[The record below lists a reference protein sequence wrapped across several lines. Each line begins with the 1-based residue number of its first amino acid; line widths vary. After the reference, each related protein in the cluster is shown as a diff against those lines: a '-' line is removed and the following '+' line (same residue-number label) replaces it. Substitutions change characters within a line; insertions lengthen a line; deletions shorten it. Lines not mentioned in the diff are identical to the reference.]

1 MSLLLDIISW
11 LLILSGA
18 FFALTAAVGLI
29 RLPEFFSRT
38 HSAGILDT
46 LGAGLML
53 LGFGLQSGF
62 SLVTVKLA
70 LVLGFILC
78 LVWAHRGAPDVAMTE
93 AAVGAGITTVLFLT
107 VISRVGRREK

>member
-1 MSLLLDIISW
+1 MSLLLDILSW

-70 LVLGFILC
+70 LVLGFILFTGPTA
-78 LVWAHRGAPDVAMTE
+78 AHALARSALHSGVRPRASDQGRGEPSE
-93 AAVGAGITTVLFLT
+93 H
-107 VISRVGRREK
+107 